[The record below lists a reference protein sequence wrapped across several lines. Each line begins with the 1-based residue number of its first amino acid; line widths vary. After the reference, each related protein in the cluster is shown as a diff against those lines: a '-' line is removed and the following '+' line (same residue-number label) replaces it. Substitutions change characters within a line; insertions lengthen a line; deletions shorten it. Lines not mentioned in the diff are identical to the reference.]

1 LLKDDYTSLKVNY
14 DSLVVANELSLE
26 THDATNQVVKIDIAT
41 SCDDLIDESIEQGSS
56 SKGKKVVKTNCFD
69 DYAKLKSENEK
80 LKQDLEKAATTNTV
94 EIENLDHDQ
103 ELVDE
108 IEEFKKE
115 NNKLKAFMAQEK

>member
-1 LLKDDYTSLKVNY
+1 
-14 DSLVVANELSLE
+14 
-26 THDATNQVVKIDIAT
+26 
-41 SCDDLIDESIEQGSS
+41 LIDESIEQGSS
-56 SKGKKVVKTNCFD
+56 SKGKKVVETNCFD

-108 IEEFKKE
+108 IEELKKE
-115 NNKLKAFMAQEK
+115 NNKLKAFMA